1 MSMSGSET
9 SIRKARG
16 WRTPFVALALMA
28 AANSFAFSSWNALHT
43 NYAVDVIG
51 FGGEQQGILHTV
63 REIPGFLAFAAVL
76 LLLLMREQTLAILSV
91 LTIGV
96 GVAIT
101 GFFPFAMGFY
111 VTTIIKSLGFHYYET
126 VAQSLALQ
134 WFDKSNAPSRMGR
147 ISACASLSTIAAY
160 GLIFIT
166 WKWLKLDYVW
176 VFLAGGLV
184 AAAIGLVVWLTFP
197 RFEGKT
203 AQRKTLVLRKRY
215 WLYYVITFIGGAR
228 RQIFIVFAVLMMVQ
242 KFGFSVA
249 DMTMLLL
256 ANAIFTTLIA
266 PYLGRFI
273 EDWGERRSIIVEHL
287 GLILVFAAYALV
299 SSPWIAAGLYM
310 LDNAFF
316 SMSIAHKTYFQKIG
330 DPRDM
335 APTAGV
341 AFSINHIAAVF
352 IPIPLGLLW
361 DVHDTWVFW
370 IGTAIA
376 AVGLAFSFLVPRDPA
391 KGHEVAW
398 ASSASKPVTATP

>member
-1 MSMSGSET
+1 MSEGE
-9 SIRKARG
+9 IPVKKAQG

-43 NYAVDVIG
+43 NFAVDVVG

-63 REIPGFLAFAAVL
+63 REIPGFLAFAAIFL
-76 LLLLMREQTLAILSV
+76 LLFMREQTLAILSI

-101 GFFPFAMGFY
+101 GFFPFALGFY
-111 VTTIIKSLGFHYYET
+111 ATTIIKSLGFHYYET

-134 WFDKSNAPSRMGR
+134 WFDKANAPSRMGR
-147 ISACASLSTIAAY
+147 ISAAASISTIAAY
-160 GLIFIT
+160 GLIFFT
-166 WKWLKLDYVW
+166 WKWLQLDYVW

-184 AAAIGLVVWLTFP
+184 AAAIGVLVWLTFP

-203 AQRKTLVLRKRY
+203 AQRKSLVLRKRY
-215 WLYYVITFIGGAR
+215 WLYYIITFIGGAR

-249 DMTMLLL
+249 EMTLLLL
-256 ANAIFTTLIA
+256 ANAVFTTLIT
-266 PYLGRFI
+266 PRLGRFI
-273 EDWGERRSIIVEHL
+273 EDWGERRSIIIEHV
-287 GLILVFAAYALV
+287 GLLVIFACYALV
-299 SSPWIAAGLYM
+299 QNPWIAAGLYM

-330 DPRDM
+330 DPEDM

-341 AFSINHIAAVF
+341 AFSINHIAAVT

-361 DVHDTWVFW
+361 DVHYGWVFW
-370 IGTAIA
+370 IGSAIA
-376 AVGLAFSFLVPRDPA
+376 AIGLAFSFLVPRDPA
-391 KGHEVAW
+391 KGHEVVWRNSTAR
-398 ASSASKPVTATP
+398 PVAAMP

>member
-1 MSMSGSET
+1 MTEEENP
-9 SIRKARG
+9 IAPAKG
-16 WRTPFVALALMA
+16 WRTPFVALVLMA
-28 AANSFAFSSWNALHT
+28 AANAFAFSSWNALHT

-76 LLLLMREQTLAILSV
+76 LLLFMREQTLAILSV

-101 GFFPFAMGFY
+101 GFFPFAAGFY
-111 VTTIIKSLGFHYYET
+111 ATTILKSLGFHYYET

-134 WFDKSNAPSRMGR
+134 WFDKTNAPSRMGR
-147 ISACASLSTIAAY
+147 ISAGASLSTIAAY

-166 WKWLKLDYVW
+166 WKWLKLDYIW

-184 AAAIGLVVWLTFP
+184 AAAIGLMVWLTFP

-203 AQRKTLVLRKRY
+203 VQRKTLVLRKRY
-215 WLYYVITFIGGAR
+215 WLYYAITFIGGAR

-242 KFGFSVA
+242 KFGFSVTE
-249 DMTMLLL
+249 MTMLLL
-256 ANAIFTTLIA
+256 ANAVFTTLIA
-266 PYLGRFI
+266 PRLGRFI

-287 GLILVFAAYALV
+287 GLIVVFAAYALAGNA
-299 SSPWIAAGLYM
+299 WIAAALYM

-330 DPRDM
+330 DPEDM

-341 AFSINHIAAVF
+341 AFSINHIAAVC

-361 DVHDTWVFW
+361 DIHYTWVFW
-370 IGTAIA
+370 IGTGIA
-376 AVGLAFSFLVPRDPA
+376 AVGLVFSFLVPRNPA
-391 KGHEVAW
+391 KGNESAW
-398 ASSASKPVTATP
+398 GPATLNPAIATP

>member
-1 MSMSGSET
+1 MTGT
-9 SIRKARG
+9 DTPAAKAQG
-16 WRTPFVALALMA
+16 WRTPFMALALMA

-51 FGGEQQGILHTV
+51 FGGAQQGILHTV

-76 LLLLMREQTLAILSV
+76 LLIFMREQTLGILSV

-96 GVAIT
+96 GVALT
-101 GFFPFAMGFY
+101 GFFPFATGFY
-111 VTTIIKSLGFHYYET
+111 ATTLLKSLGFHYYET

-134 WFDKSNAPSRMGR
+134 WFDKANAPSRMGR

-176 VFLAGGLV
+176 VFFAGGLA
-184 AAAIGLVVWLTFP
+184 AAAIGLFVWFTFP
-197 RFEGKT
+197 RFEGRVV
-203 AQRKTLVLRKRY
+203 QRRTLVLRKRY
-215 WLYYVITFIGGAR
+215 WLYYAITFIGGAR

-249 DMTMLLL
+249 GMTLLLL
-256 ANAIFTTLIA
+256 ANAVFTTLIA
-266 PYLGRFI
+266 PRLGRFI
-273 EDWGERRSIIVEHL
+273 QDWGERRSTIIEHL
-287 GLILVFAAYALV
+287 GLMAVFAAYALV
-299 SSPWIAAGLYM
+299 GNAWIAAVLYM

-330 DPRDM
+330 DPQDM

-341 AFSINHIAAVF
+341 AFSINHIASVF

-361 DVHDTWVFW
+361 DIHYTWVFW
-370 IGTAIA
+370 IGTGIA
-376 AVGLAFSFLVPRDPA
+376 AMGLLFSFLVPRDPA
-391 KGHEVAW
+391 KGNEVAW
-398 ASSASKPVTATP
+398 AHLGLNPAAATP

>member
-1 MSMSGSET
+1 
-9 SIRKARG
+9 
-16 WRTPFVALALMA
+16 MA
-28 AANSFAFSSWNALHT
+28 IANSFAFSTWNALHT

-76 LLLLMREQTLAILSV
+76 LLFFMREQTLGILSI

-101 GFFPFAMGFY
+101 GLFPAALGFY

-134 WFDKSNAPSRMGR
+134 WFDKSNAPSRMGK
-147 ISACASLSTIAAY
+147 IYSYASMSTIAAY
-160 GLIFIT
+160 GLIFLT
-166 WKWLKLDYVW
+166 WKWLHLDYVW
-176 VFLAGGLV
+176 VFMAGGLV
-184 AAAIGLVVWLTFP
+184 ATGVALFIWLAFP
-197 RFEGKT
+197 RFEGGT
-203 AQRKTLVLRKRY
+203 PQRKSLVLKKRY

-228 RQIFIVFAVLMMVQ
+228 RQIFMIFAILMMVQ
-242 KFGFSVA
+242 KFGYSVA

-256 ANAIFTTLIA
+256 ANAMFTTLIA
-266 PYLGRFI
+266 PRLGRFI
-273 EDWGERRSIIVEHL
+273 EIWGERRSTIIEHV
-287 GLILVFAAYALV
+287 GLFVVFAAYAV
-299 SSPWIAAGLYM
+299 VQDPWIAAVLYM

-316 SMSIAHKTYFQKIG
+316 SMSIAHRTYFQKIG
-330 DPRDM
+330 DPEDM

-361 DVHDTWVFW
+361 DFDYTLVFW
-370 IGTAIA
+370 VGAGIA
-376 AVGLAFSFLVPRDPA
+376 AVGLAFSLLVPRDPT

-398 ASSASKPVTATP
+398 PAAPVQPVPVKP

>member
-1 MSMSGSET
+1 MSEGE
-9 SIRKARG
+9 IPVKKAQG

-43 NYAVDVIG
+43 NFAVDVVG

-63 REIPGFLAFAAVL
+63 REIPGFLAFAAIFL
-76 LLLLMREQTLAILSV
+76 LLFMREQTLAILSI

-101 GFFPFAMGFY
+101 GFFPFALGFY
-111 VTTIIKSLGFHYYET
+111 ATTIIKSLGFHYYET

-134 WFDKSNAPSRMGR
+134 WFDKANAPSRMGR
-147 ISACASLSTIAAY
+147 ISAAASISTIAAY
-160 GLIFIT
+160 GLIFFT
-166 WKWLKLDYVW
+166 WKWLQLDYVW

-184 AAAIGLVVWLTFP
+184 AAAIGALVWLTFP
-197 RFEGKT
+197 RFESKT

-215 WLYYVITFIGGAR
+215 WLYYAITFIGGAR

-249 DMTMLLL
+249 EMTLLLL
-256 ANAIFTTLIA
+256 ANAVFTTAIA
-266 PYLGRFI
+266 PRLGRFI
-273 EDWGERRSIIVEHL
+273 EDWGERRSIIVEHV
-287 GLILVFAAYALV
+287 GLMVVFACYALV
-299 SSPWIAAGLYM
+299 QDPWIAAGLYM

-330 DPRDM
+330 DPEDM

-341 AFSINHIAAVF
+341 AFSINHIAAVT

-361 DVHDTWVFW
+361 DVHYGWVFW
-370 IGTAIA
+370 IGSTIA

-391 KGHEVAW
+391 KGREVVWSNPTA
-398 ASSASKPVTATP
+398 KPVAAMP

>member
-1 MSMSGSET
+1 MSEDPT
-9 SIRKARG
+9 PAIKASG
-16 WRTPFVALALMA
+16 WRTPFMALGLMA
-28 AANSFAFSSWNALHT
+28 AANGFAYSTWNALHT

-51 FGGEQQGILHTV
+51 FGGAEQGILHTV

-76 LLLLMREQTLAILSV
+76 LLIFMREQTLGILSV
-91 LTIGV
+91 LTIGI

-101 GFFPFAMGFY
+101 GFFPYAAGFY
-111 VTTIIKSLGFHYYET
+111 ATTVLKSLGFHYYET

-134 WFDKSNAPSRMGR
+134 WFDKANAPSRMGR
-147 ISACASLSTIAAY
+147 IYAIASLSTIAAY

-184 AAAIGLVVWLTFP
+184 AAAIGLFVWIVFP
-197 RFEGKT
+197 RFEGKV
-203 AQRKTLVLRKRY
+203 AQRKRLVLRKRY

-242 KFGFSVA
+242 KFGFSIA
-249 DMTMLLL
+249 AMTLLLL
-256 ANAIFTTLIA
+256 ANAVFTTLIA
-266 PYLGRFI
+266 PRLGRFI
-273 EDWGERRSIIVEHL
+273 QDWGERRSTIIEHL
-287 GLILVFAAYALV
+287 GLMAVFAAYALV
-299 SSPWIAAGLYM
+299 DNAWIAAVLYM

-316 SMSIAHKTYFQKIG
+316 SMSIAHRTYFQKIG
-330 DPRDM
+330 DPQDM

-361 DVHDTWVFW
+361 DIHYTWVFW

-376 AVGLAFSFLVPRDPA
+376 AVGLLFSFLVPRDPTA
-391 KGHEVAW
+391 GNEVAW
-398 ASSASKPVTATP
+398 GSFRLNPVTATS